1 MPCPEKIQR
10 KYRYQFYLLDSE
22 GDFMQ
27 EEILLNNVKAIAEK
41 YEFLRKE
48 TGGDFNIFE
57 IANISAKEVTICRV
71 LYDLLSP
78 NGSHHQGDKYLRLF
92 VENVL
97 RLENCTETEWAK
109 AKVYREYLLPSG
121 RRIDLVIE
129 TEKPSRFIPIEV
141 KIYAEEQEKQC
152 IDYWKYAN
160 EQQNH
165 GKSVLYYLTRFG
177 DEPSGYSKGE
187 NEDCEIACISFAKDI
202 LGWLS
207 LCIKETDTWR
217 LAPIREVMVQ
227 FMTAIRKFTG
237 CMEDGEMEEIKNLL
251 RYSPEYM
258 KSIMDL
264 EQAAIEVRKDVLKD
278 LLLTIEKKIDNSS
291 DIKMQKNNI
300 WCYFAENKYSRIN
313 DFYSKNTWPGIGY
326 FCSFLSNNA
335 EITLRL
341 EIMNEIKLGYAN
353 TDNGGYQPKKIAD
366 ADCVDEL
373 FSRLKDDFY
382 GYAKYDRAN
391 GSGWLVYQNIS
402 LEEAE
407 SPNFKNPNS
416 AFYRLL
422 DKDYFERFTSKC
434 GEAMIGLLKK

>member
-1 MPCPEKIQR
+1 
-10 KYRYQFYLLDSE
+10 
-22 GDFMQ
+22 MQ
-27 EEILLNNVKAIAEK
+27 EEILLNNVRAIAEK

-207 LCIKETDTWR
+207 LCIKETATWR

-237 CMEDGEMEEIKNLL
+237 CMEDGEMEEIKKLL

-258 KSIMDL
+258 KSAVALEKATKLVSMD
-264 EQAAIEVRKDVLKD
+264 VMRD
-278 LLLTIEKKIDNSS
+278 LFATIEQKID
-291 DIKMQKNNI
+291 IALPHIQKNTKWN
-300 WCYFAENKYSRIN
+300 YYAENGYIDK
-313 DFYSKNTWPGIGY
+313 FYDKKSSTWPGIAY
-326 FCSFLSNNA
+326 HCSNVNA
-335 EITLRL
+335 GGIEVCLRL
-341 EIMNEIKLGYAN
+341 EIDHRLYIAYSNTGGGKYA
-353 TDNGGYQPKKIAD
+353 PKKLVNQELIDVLYDNLNGNFYGKAEYNRD
-366 ADCVDEL
+366 SNSGCLAWQYVFLDEL
-373 FSRLKDDFY
+373 
-382 GYAKYDRAN
+382 
-391 GSGWLVYQNIS
+391 
-402 LEEAE
+402 E

-434 GEAMIGLLKK
+434 AKTMIGLLKK

>member
-1 MPCPEKIQR
+1 
-10 KYRYQFYLLDSE
+10 
-22 GDFMQ
+22 MQ
-27 EEILLNNVKAIAEK
+27 EEILLNNVRAIAEK

-57 IANISAKEVTICRV
+57 IANISAKEVAICRV

-78 NGSHHQGDKYLRLF
+78 TGSHHQGDKYLELF
-92 VENVL
+92 AENVL
-97 RLENCTETEWAK
+97 RLENCADTEWGK

-129 TEKPSRFIPIEV
+129 TEQPSRFIPIEV
-141 KIYAEEQEKQC
+141 KIYADEQEKQC

-160 EQQNH
+160 EQQNN

-177 DEPSGYSKGE
+177 DEPSEYSKGE
-187 NEDCEIACISFAKDI
+187 NENCKIVCISFAKDI
-202 LGWLS
+202 LEWLS

-227 FMTAIRKFTG
+227 LMTAIRKFTG
-237 CMEDGEMEEIKNLL
+237 QMEDGEMEEIKKLL
-251 RYSPEYM
+251 RHSPEYM
-258 KSIMDL
+258 KSIMAL
-264 EQAAIEVRKDVLKD
+264 ERAAIEVRKDVLKD
-278 LLLTIEKKIDNSS
+278 LLLTIEKKIDNNS
-291 DIKMQKNNI
+291 DIKMQKNNV
-300 WCYFAENKYSRIN
+300 WCYFAENRYSRIN

-326 FCSFLSNNA
+326 YCPFFSNNNA

-353 TDNGGYQPKKIAD
+353 TYNGGWHPKKIAD
-366 ADCVDEL
+366 AGYVDEL

-382 GYAKYDRAN
+382 GHAKYDRAN
-391 GSGWLVYQNIS
+391 NSGWLVYQNLS

-407 SPNFKNPNS
+407 SPDFKNPNS

-434 GEAMIGLLKK
+434 AETMIELLKKVKMGVQ

>member
-1 MPCPEKIQR
+1 
-10 KYRYQFYLLDSE
+10 
-22 GDFMQ
+22 MQ

-97 RLENCTETEWAK
+97 RLENCKEIEWAK
-109 AKVYREYLLPSG
+109 AKVSREYLLPSG

-207 LCIKETDTWR
+207 LCIKETATWR

-237 CMEDGEMEEIKNLL
+237 CMEDGEMEEIKKLL

-258 KSIMDL
+258 KSAVAL
-264 EQAAIEVRKDVLKD
+264 EKAAIEVRKDVLKD
-278 LLLTIEKKIDNSS
+278 LLLTIEKKIDHNS
-291 DIKMQKNNI
+291 DIKMQKNNV
-300 WCYFAENKYSRIN
+300 WCYFAENKYYRIN
-313 DFYSKNTWPGIGY
+313 HFYSKNTWPGIGY
-326 FCSFLSNNA
+326 YCSPLSNNA

-341 EIMNEIKLGYAN
+341 EIMNEVKLGYAN
-353 TDNGGYQPKKIAD
+353 TDNGGYQSKKI

-373 FSRLKDDFY
+373 FFRLRDDFY
-382 GYAKYDRAN
+382 RHAKYDREN
-391 GSGWLVYQNIS
+391 NSGWLVYQNIS

-434 GEAMIGLLKK
+434 AETMIGLLKK